1 VIVKVFGLTQPIG
14 PVGKEESEK
23 KVMTRDTY
31 HRYWEER
38 LNEGDVVDAWNW
50 FLMLKEKPFKYFS
63 QSITSEYEL
72 TCLIFLALLTRSFHL
87 QKKATLSC
95 FSEMTLIVFFNF
107 N

>member
-14 PVGKEESEK
+14 PVEKEESKK
-23 KVMTRDTY
+23 KVTPHDTH

-50 FLMLKEKPFKYFS
+50 FLMLKEKPFNYFS

-72 TCLIFLALLTRSFHL
+72 TCLIFLALLTRSSHL
-87 QKKATLSC
+87 HKKQLYRVSQT
-95 FSEMTLIVFFNF
+95 
-107 N
+107 